1 MRRLTLRA
9 CARAAAPGRLRASV
23 AVIAGF
29 ALVATAPAVATA
41 EVAADATADVATR
54 DGRAGVMRAAGA
66 TANSDSAG
74 TLMGPQALEA
84 PRTLGDPL
92 GEARNRAR
100 ELRERRDEMATRYE
114 NALVELERTHDEL
127 DDLRGREQ
135 RLEAQVDEL
144 RTTLGT
150 RARDVY
156 KHGSS
161 GVFDALLTASQPSVA
176 VERATLFATIQQRER
191 VGLDDAL
198 ALQASLDQVRALAHD
213 RQQRLAELE
222 VELEAARVEL
232 ERELDDAE
240 TIVSALE
247 EMSSRQLMI
256 RSESQQGV
264 YACPMDPAVTHFI
277 DSWGH
282 PRSGGRGHRGTDIM
296 GPMGAP
302 VFAFTSGVIE
312 RLHSSARGG
321 ISLYLRADD
330 GSTYFYTHLQ
340 GYAPGLHADQRVE
353 AGELVAFN
361 GNTGNARGGA
371 PHIHFERHPGGGSA
385 VNPYPWL
392 VAVCFI

>member
-1 MRRLTLRA
+1 ML
-9 CARAAAPGRLRASV
+9 
-23 AVIAGF
+23 AGV
-29 ALVATAPAVATA
+29 ALVAVVPAVASA
-41 EVAADATADVATR
+41 QASPEP
-54 DGRAGVMRAAGA
+54 
-66 TANSDSAG
+66 TANGGTSALTAQQMG
-74 TLMGPQALEA
+74 RVTKSASGAVSASGPQALEA
-84 PRTLGDPL
+84 PRTLGNPL
-92 GEARNRAR
+92 DEARNRAR
-100 ELRERRDEMATRYE
+100 ELRERRDEVTTRYE

-127 DDLRGREQ
+127 ADLRGREQ
-135 RLEAQVDEL
+135 RLQAEVDEL
-144 RTTLGT
+144 RETLGT

-161 GVFDALLTASQPSVA
+161 RVFDALLTASQPSDA
-176 VERATLFATIQQRER
+176 IERATLFATIHQRER
-191 VGLDDAL
+191 VGLDDTL
-198 ALQASLDQVRALAHD
+198 ALQASLDQVRALARD
-213 RQQRLAELE
+213 RQDRLEELE
-222 VELEAARVEL
+222 VELEAAREEL
-232 ERELDDAE
+232 ARELDDAE
-240 TIVSALE
+240 VIVAALE
-247 EMSSRQLMI
+247 EMGSRQRTI
-256 RSESQQGV
+256 QSDAHQGV

-282 PRSGGRGHRGTDIM
+282 PRSGGRSHRGTDIM

-312 RLHSSARGG
+312 RMHSSARGG

-340 GYAPGLHADQRVE
+340 GYAPGLSADQRVE

-385 VNPYPWL
+385 VNPYPSL